1 MEFNVRITTW
11 RGFFSSLDKGM
22 EGSILNE
29 KKLIEK
35 LIGEYMIDIQ
45 HIGSTVVPRLKA
57 KPIIDIAIVLERF
70 EDGLKCIAPL
80 EKLGY
85 KYRENVLPERYYFN
99 KGEPRTHQIH
109 MYEKG
114 NKYLMEQLKFR
125 DHLISNNAARIQY
138 EQLKIQLSQ
147 ANPNNKHQY
156 AEEKTDFI
164 RSILNIING

>member
-80 EKLGY
+80 EKIGY
-85 KYRENVLPERYYFN
+85 KYLENVLPERYYFN

-114 NKYLMEQLKFR
+114 
-125 DHLISNNAARIQY
+125 I
-138 EQLKIQLSQ
+138 
-147 ANPNNKHQY
+147 
-156 AEEKTDFI
+156 
-164 RSILNIING
+164 NI